1 MAFIRQRALALVV
14 LSLLAIATIVGIRL
28 TSGTD
33 QSLNIS
39 RRRNVGQQE
48 QQSRTSQRSF
58 DAACDLAKLANTRDE
73 DRISREAIQLA
84 DHDLDLSFTTALR
97 EGQLHP
103 AAPTPKTKEL
113 RDRIRDIDA
122 QIKDDQAKVIKLS
135 SSLRDAHGNENEQ
148 VQRQL
153 DLIQAEFNLHSEE
166 LEDAK
171 QDLARTGDDVE
182 TRI

>member
-58 DAACDLAKLANTRDE
+58 DAARDLAKLANTRDE
-73 DRISREAIQLA
+73 DRISREAIQLP
-84 DHDLDLSFTTALR
+84 DHDLALSLPPPFA
-97 EGQLHP
+97 E
-103 AAPTPKTKEL
+103 
-113 RDRIRDIDA
+113 
-122 QIKDDQAKVIKLS
+122 
-135 SSLRDAHGNENEQ
+135 AH
-148 VQRQL
+148 L
-153 DLIQAEFNLHSEE
+153 
-166 LEDAK
+166 
-171 QDLARTGDDVE
+171 
-182 TRI
+182 